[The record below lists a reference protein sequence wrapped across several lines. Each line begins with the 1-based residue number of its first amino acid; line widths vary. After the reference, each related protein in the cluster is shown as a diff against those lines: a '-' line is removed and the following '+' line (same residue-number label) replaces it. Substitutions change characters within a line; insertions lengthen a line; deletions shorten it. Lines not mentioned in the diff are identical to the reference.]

1 MKLLFNLKNVVFIL
15 LGISIPTSVA
25 LTNILIVLFV
35 FLWLIEGEWSRKL
48 SKIKSIKWVWSLIS
62 LAILYMLGL
71 IYGDNHNDSI
81 YVLQRVL
88 LLFFFIPLI
97 TTDFKQ
103 STYRYAI
110 ITFLITNMISAL
122 LAIGINQQIIEPIF
136 QNNSQLSAFILY
148 NYHNILL
155 SFSSLLSFFLFTK
168 SKSRYSYLY
177 LIFIVIYSISIF
189 SEAGR
194 AGQLTFN
201 VFFILYALYFLN
213 KRIKYSLS
221 IIGFLVFVNFYS
233 YNNSGIYKYRLD
245 RLTHTVQHDGID
257 KNTNQV
263 KAKNIRYVFHE
274 ESYGLIKKKLFFG
287 YGTGSFASVFRNTT
301 KSSYM
306 YYDHKTPHN
315 NFLYILFELGLIGL
329 LTFLSF
335 FYFQIKYLFRMFKYE
350 RLYLPLFLL
359 FLMLFDSYLFIFT
372 ITVFYQFMFT
382 IFRGINLDN
391 RIKY

>member
-15 LGISIPTSVA
+15 LGVSIPISVA

-35 FLWLIEGEWSRKL
+35 FLWLIEGGWSRKL

-122 LAIGINQQIIEPIF
+122 IAIGINYEIIQPIH
-136 QNNSQLSAFILY
+136 QHLKISAFLQY

-201 VFFILYALYFLN
+201 VFFVSYALYFLN

-221 IIGFLVFVNFYS
+221 IIGCLVFVNFYS

-315 NFLYILFELGLIGL
+315 NFLYILFELGVIGL

-335 FYFQIKYLFRMFKYE
+335 FYFQIKDLFSVRIFRYE
-350 RLYLPLFLL
+350 RLILPLFLI

-372 ITVFYQFMFT
+372 ITLFYQFMFT
-382 IFRGINLDN
+382 IFRGIKMDS
-391 RIKY
+391 KD